1 MNRSLFLSHKSKFFS
16 QVHHYSFSLL
26 RDVFLILIVRMY
38 QQNAFFLIIFC
49 DCHHM
54 PAEGK
59 HVYTVYI
66 PAALSMDLTMQTVF
80 KAKIAIFWINAA
92 NILCKYSISMNL
104 AVSAPLYRLYYRLTA
119 SYTTLELCLWVVRHP
134 I

>member
-1 MNRSLFLSHKSKFFS
+1 MH
-16 QVHHYSFSLL
+16 
-26 RDVFLILIVRMY
+26 
-38 QQNAFFLIIFC
+38 FFLIIFC

-54 PAEGK
+54 PAEGR

-80 KAKIAIFWINAA
+80 KAKFAIFWINAA